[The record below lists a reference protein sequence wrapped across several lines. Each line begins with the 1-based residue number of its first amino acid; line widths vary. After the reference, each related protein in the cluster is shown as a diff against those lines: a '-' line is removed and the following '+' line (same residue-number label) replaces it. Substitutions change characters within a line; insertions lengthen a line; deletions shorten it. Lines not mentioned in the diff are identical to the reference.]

1 MSIISEDSDDVDD
14 SDDDDD
20 DSDVD
25 DSALQWLIDDDQT
38 CKKVERH

>member
-1 MSIISEDSDDVDD
+1 MSIISEDSEDVDD

-25 DSALQWLIDDDQT
+25 DSALQRLIDQT